1 MSAGG
6 GYKLDQQALQQV
18 SKGINDTI
26 SELKELGFDSQAQ
39 LGHGFEK
46 IQLSGMEAGHAEL
59 ASSFESFCERWT
71 WGVRALVHE
80 ANSFARRLDLSAG
93 LYHEQEQYVS
103 SQLKNTANAALG
115 NPTLTAED
123 LKKKSW
129 DQVLSDNPIT
139 QVRDADYDF
148 NSQASTEAH
157 ERVLQSWDQTKK
169 EWSTSGWAG
178 DADHNL
184 AMKAMGIGQ
193 DKPTNPQGGQG
204 GQGDGGE
211 G

>member
-1 MSAGG
+1 MSAGN
-6 GYKLDQQALQQV
+6 GYKLDQGALQQV

-46 IQLSGMEAGHAEL
+46 IQLTGMEAGHAEL
-59 ASSFESFCERWT
+59 ASTFESFCERWT

-103 SQLKNTANAALG
+103 GQFKVAANAALG
-115 NPTLTAED
+115 DPTLTAEQ
-123 LKKKSW
+123 LKDKTW
-129 DQVLSDNPIT
+129 GQVLADNPIT
-139 QVRDADYDF
+139 QIRDADYDPT
-148 NSQASTEAH
+148 SAASKEA
-157 ERVLQSWDQTKK
+157 RARTLQTLAQTK
-169 EWSTSGWAG
+169 EDWSTSKWAG

-184 AMKAMGIGQ
+184 AMKAMGIGKG
-193 DKPTNPQGGQG
+193 KPADAPD
-204 GQGDGGE
+204 DGGE

>member
-1 MSAGG
+1 MSAGD
-6 GYKLDQQALQQV
+6 GYQLDQQALQQV
-18 SKGINDTI
+18 SKGINDAI

-46 IQLSGMEAGHAEL
+46 IQLTGMEAGHAEL
-59 ASSFESFCERWT
+59 ASTFESFCERWT

-103 SQLKNTANAALG
+103 DQLKITANAAIGDPSLSS
-115 NPTLTAED
+115 EEI
-123 LKKKSW
+123 KKKSW
-129 DQVLSDNPIT
+129 KQIRDDNPISHIGDT
-139 QVRDADYDF
+139 DYDI
-148 NSQASTEAH
+148 NSGATRESF
-157 ERVLQSWDQTKK
+157 ERVRSSWEQTKQD
-169 EWSTSGWAG
+169 WSTSKWAG

-184 AMKAMGIGQ
+184 ALKAMGAGQ
-193 DKPTNPQGGQG
+193 DKTENTQHA
-204 GQGDGGE
+204 GGE

>member
-1 MSAGG
+1 MSAGD
-6 GYKLDQQALQQV
+6 GYKLDQDALKQV

-26 SELKELGFDSQAQ
+26 SELKELGFDSEAQ

-59 ASSFESFCERWT
+59 ASTFETFCERWT

-103 SQLKNTANAALG
+103 GQMKVATNAALG
-115 NPTLTAED
+115 NPTLTAEE
-123 LKKKSW
+123 LKDKTW
-129 DQVLSDNPIT
+129 GQVLSDNPLT
-139 QVRDADYDF
+139 QVRDADYNP
-148 NSQASTEAH
+148 NSADSKAAQ
-157 ERVLQSWDQTKK
+157 ERVLQTWEQTK
-169 EWSTSGWAG
+169 EDWSTSRWAG
-178 DADHNL
+178 DAEHNL
-184 AMKAMGIGQ
+184 AFRAAGIG
-193 DKPTNPQGGQG
+193 KSTPQETR
-204 GQGDGGE
+204 GDGGE